1 MGSEKSPHPL
11 SIFFF
16 PFMAHG
22 HMIPMVDM
30 ARLFA
35 SKGVHCT
42 IVTTPAN
49 QTLITKS
56 IGNVQSPGFD
66 IRVKTIPLDAAKS
79 GLPEGCENL
88 DMVPSP
94 EHVFP
99 FFEAS
104 MLLREPFENLLEECR
119 PDCLIGDMFFPWST
133 DSAAK
138 FGIPRLV
145 FHGTSYFALCAGEAV
160 RLHKP
165 YLSVS
170 SDDEPFVVP
179 TLPDEIKLIRS
190 QIPINLFNNHESVLA
205 RLLDESREA
214 EVSSYG
220 VVVNSFYDLEPAY
233 ADHYT
238 NVLKRR
244 AWHIGPLSL
253 CNRNDEE
260 KAMRGK
266 QASIDQ
272 HECLKWLDSKEPH
285 LVVYVCFGSTCKF
298 PDEQLAEI
306 ASGLEDSKQQFIWV
320 IRRMSSSDTETYLP
334 QGFEERVKDR
344 ALLIRGWAPQ
354 MLILDHPSVGGFV
367 SHCGWN
373 STLEGISAGLPMV
386 TWPVFAEQFYNE
398 KLVTDVLKIG
408 VSVGTR
414 KWAQLVGDHVHKE
427 TIQKAVQQIMEG
439 EEAEE
444 RRNRARQLGK
454 MAKRA
459 VEKDGSSYTSLNNLL
474 QELRSKIV

>member
-1 MGSEKSPHPL
+1 MGSETRPL

-35 SKGVHCT
+35 SQGVRCT
-42 IVTTPAN
+42 IVTTPGN
-49 QTLITKS
+49 QPLIARS
-56 IGNVQSPGFD
+56 IGKVQLLGFE
-66 IRVKTIPLDAAKS
+66 IGVTTIPFRGTEF
-79 GLPEGCENL
+79 GLPDGCENL
-88 DMVPSP
+88 DSVPSP
-94 EHVFP
+94 QHVFH
-99 FFEAS
+99 FFEAAGS
-104 MLLREPFENLLEECR
+104 LREPFEQLLEEHK
-119 PDCLIGDMFFPWST
+119 PDCVVGDMFFPWST

-160 RLHKP
+160 RIHKP

-170 SDDEPFVVP
+170 SDDEPFVIP
-179 TLPDEIKLIRS
+179 GLPDEIKLTKS
-190 QIPINLFNNHESVLA
+190 QLPMHLLEGKKDSVLA
-205 RLLDESREA
+205 QLLDEVKET

-220 VVVNSFYDLEPAY
+220 VIVNSIYELEPAY
-233 ADHYT
+233 ADYFR

-244 AWHIGPLSL
+244 AWEIGPLSL
-253 CNRNDEE
+253 CNRDVEE
-260 KAMRGK
+260 KAMRGM
-266 QASIDQ
+266 QAAIDQ
-272 HECLKWLDSKEPH
+272 HECLKWLDSKEPDS
-285 LVVYVCFGSTCKF
+285 VVYVCFGSTCKF
-298 PDEQLAEI
+298 PDDQLAEI
-306 ASGLEDSKQQFIWV
+306 ASGLEASGQQFIWV
-320 IRRMSSSDTETYLP
+320 IRRMSDDSKEDYLP
-334 QGFEERVKDR
+334 KGFEERVKDR

-354 MLILDHPSVGGFV
+354 VLILDHQSVGGFV

-398 KLVTDVLKIG
+398 KLLTEVLKIG
-408 VSVGTR
+408 VAVGAR
-414 KWAQLVGDHVHKE
+414 KWRQLVGDFVHKDA
-427 TIQKAVQQIMEG
+427 IQRAVREIMEG

-444 RRNRARQLGK
+444 RRIIARQMGK

-459 VEKDGSSYTSLNNLL
+459 VEKDGSSWTNLNNLL
-474 QELRSKIV
+474 QELKLKKV